1 MAGLRCTL
9 ALLVL
14 MVVSIR
20 AAEKKVKSVSEK
32 IEEANTNIVRA
43 PDGLFVEDDMAYD
56 SESERNADPCTS
68 HNCKWDKAGDGMVYV
83 PYVIADHYTS
93 RERAIIERGLQS
105 FDSVTCIRFVPRISE
120 RDYIHIQ
127 SLDGCFSYVGRRFN
141 DQDLSLRRQGCLYLD
156 VVQHELL
163 HALGFKHEQ
172 CRSDRDQHI
181 RILWENIIPGWEY
194 AFDKIN
200 TLNQGTPYDYNSVM
214 QYYKTAFSKN
224 KEPTMVPIP
233 DPNVEF
239 GVATEMSQN
248 DITRINR
255 LYNCRLD

>member
-1 MAGLRCTL
+1 MAGLRCILGLL
-9 ALLVL
+9 AL
-14 MVVSIR
+14 MVVSIT
-20 AAEKKVKSVSEK
+20 ADENKAKSFSER
-32 IEEANTNIVRA
+32 IEETNTNIVGSR
-43 PDGLFVEDDMAYD
+43 DGLFMEGDTVYD

-68 HNCKWDKAGDGMVYV
+68 YNCKWDQASDGLVYV
-83 PYVIADHYTS
+83 PYVIANDYTS
-93 RERAIIERGLQS
+93 RERAVIERGLQS
-105 FDSVTCIRFVPRISE
+105 FHSVSCIRFVPRASE

-141 DQDLSLRRQGCLYLD
+141 EQALSLKRQGCLYHD

-181 RILWENIIPGWEY
+181 RILWENVIPGWEY

-214 QYYKTAFSKN
+214 QYSK
-224 KEPTMVPIP
+224 
-233 DPNVEF
+233 
-239 GVATEMSQN
+239 
-248 DITRINR
+248 
-255 LYNCRLD
+255 

>member
-1 MAGLRCTL
+1 MSGPSFTLLLL
-9 ALLVL
+9 ALT
-14 MVVSIR
+14 VVSIR
-20 AAEKKVKSVSEK
+20 AAEKKSVSER
-32 IEEANTNIVRA
+32 IEEANKNIVRT
-43 PDGLFVEDDMAYD
+43 PGGLFLGDDMVYD

-68 HNCKWDKAGDGMVYV
+68 YNCKWDRASNGMVYV

-93 RERAIIERGLQS
+93 RERAVIEHGLQS
-105 FDSVTCIRFVPRISE
+105 FSSVSCIRFIPRTSE

-127 SLDGCFSYVGRRFN
+127 SLDGCYSYLGRRFN
-141 DQDLSLRRQGCLYLD
+141 EQALSLKRQGCVYHD

-181 RILWENIIPGWEY
+181 RVLWENVIPGWEY

-200 TLNQGTPYDYNSVM
+200 TLNQGTSYDYNSVM
-214 QYYKTAFSKN
+214 QYSKYAFSKN
-224 KEPTMVPIP
+224 NQPTMAPIP
-233 DPNVEF
+233 DPNVPF

-248 DITRINR
+248 DITRLNR
-255 LYNCRLD
+255 LYNCS

>member
-1 MAGLRCTL
+1 MAGLRFTL
-9 ALLVL
+9 ALLAL
-14 MVVSIR
+14 MLVSIR
-20 AAEKKVKSVSEK
+20 AAEKKDKSVSER
-32 IEEANTNIVRA
+32 IEEANANIVRA
-43 PDGLFVEDDMAYD
+43 PDGRFVEDDVAYD
-56 SESERNADPCTS
+56 SEGERNADPCTS
-68 HNCKWDKAGDGMVYV
+68 HNCKWDQASDGMVYV
-83 PYVIADHYTS
+83 PYAIANHYTS

-105 FDSVTCIRFVPRISE
+105 FHSVSCIRFVPRTSE

-127 SLDGCFSYVGRRFN
+127 SLDGLGLISG
-141 DQDLSLRRQGCLYLD
+141 YLCHD

-181 RILWENIIPGWEY
+181 RILWENVIPGWEY

-200 TLNQGTPYDYNSVM
+200 TLNQGIPYNYNSVM
-214 QYYKTAFSKN
+214 QCSKFAFSKN
-224 KEPTMVPIP
+224 NQPTMEPIP

-248 DITRINR
+248 DITRLNR
-255 LYNCRLD
+255 LYNCS

>member
-9 ALLVL
+9 GLLAL
-14 MVVSIR
+14 MVVSIT
-20 AAEKKVKSVSEK
+20 ADENKAKSVSER
-32 IEEANTNIVRA
+32 IEETNTNIVGSL
-43 PDGLFVEDDMAYD
+43 DGLFLEGDIVYD

-68 HNCKWDKAGDGMVYV
+68 HNCKWDQASDGLVYV
-83 PYVIADHYTS
+83 PYVIANDYSS
-93 RERAIIERGLQS
+93 RERAVIERGLQS
-105 FDSVTCIRFVPRISE
+105 FHSVSCIRFVPRASE

-141 DQDLSLRRQGCLYLD
+141 EQALSLKRQGCLYHD

-181 RILWENIIPGWEY
+181 RILWENVIPGWEY

-214 QYYKTAFSKN
+214 QYSKYAFSKN
-224 KEPTMVPIP
+224 NQPTMVPIP
-233 DPNVEF
+233 DSNVDF
-239 GVATEMSQN
+239 GTATEMSQN
-248 DITRINR
+248 DITRLNR
-255 LYNCRLD
+255 LYNCR

>member
-9 ALLVL
+9 GLLAL

-20 AAEKKVKSVSEK
+20 AEEEKVKSVSER
-32 IEEANTNIVRA
+32 IEEANTNTVGA
-43 PDGLFVEDDMAYD
+43 PEGLFVEDDMVYD

-68 HNCKWDKAGDGMVYV
+68 YSCKWDQASDGMVYV
-83 PYVIADHYTS
+83 PYVIAGDYTS
-93 RERAIIERGLQS
+93 RERAVIERGLQS
-105 FDSVTCIRFVPRISE
+105 FHSASCIRFVPRTSE

-141 DQDLSLRRQGCLYLD
+141 EQALSLMRQGCLYHH

-172 CRSDRDQHI
+172 CRSDRDQYI
-181 RILWENIIPGWEY
+181 RIQWENVIPGWEY

-214 QYYKTAFSKN
+214 QYKKYAFSKN
-224 KEPTMVPIP
+224 NQPTMVPIP

-239 GVATEMSQN
+239 GTATEMSQN
-248 DITRINR
+248 DITRLNR
-255 LYNCRLD
+255 LYNCR

>member
-1 MAGLRCTL
+1 MAGLRFTL
-9 ALLVL
+9 ALLAL
-14 MVVSIR
+14 MLVSIR
-20 AAEKKVKSVSEK
+20 AAEKKDKSVSER
-32 IEEANTNIVRA
+32 IEEANANIVRA
-43 PDGLFVEDDMAYD
+43 PDGRFVEDDVAYD
-56 SESERNADPCTS
+56 SEGERNADPCTS
-68 HNCKWDKAGDGMVYV
+68 HNCKWEQASDGMVYV
-83 PYVIADHYTS
+83 PYAIADHYTS

-105 FDSVTCIRFVPRISE
+105 FHSVSCIRFVPRTSE

-127 SLDGCFSYVGRRFN
+127 SLDGCYSYVGRRFN
-141 DQDLSLRRQGCLYLD
+141 EQALSLMQQGCLYHD

-181 RILWENIIPGWEY
+181 RILWENVIPGWEY

-200 TLNQGTPYDYNSVM
+200 TLNQGIPYDYNSVM
-214 QYYKTAFSKN
+214 QYSKFAFSKN
-224 KEPTMVPIP
+224 NQPTMEPIP

-248 DITRINR
+248 DITRLNR
-255 LYNCRLD
+255 LYNCS